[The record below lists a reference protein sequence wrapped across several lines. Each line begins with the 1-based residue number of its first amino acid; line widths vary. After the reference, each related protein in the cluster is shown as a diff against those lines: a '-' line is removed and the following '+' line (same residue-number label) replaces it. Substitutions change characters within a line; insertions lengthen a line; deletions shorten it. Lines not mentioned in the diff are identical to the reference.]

1 MSPEEPL
8 TPPQES
14 LSSEEDKIEEITIQQ
29 TESVTWL
36 VVAKNRRVNRDWESI
51 LLRSANNEKPGF

>member
-8 TPPQES
+8 TPPKES
-14 LSSEEDKIEEITIQQ
+14 LSSSEDKIEITIQQ

-36 VVAKNRRVNRDWESI
+36 VVAKNRRVNRDWESV
-51 LLRSANNEKPGF
+51 LLRSPNNEKPGF